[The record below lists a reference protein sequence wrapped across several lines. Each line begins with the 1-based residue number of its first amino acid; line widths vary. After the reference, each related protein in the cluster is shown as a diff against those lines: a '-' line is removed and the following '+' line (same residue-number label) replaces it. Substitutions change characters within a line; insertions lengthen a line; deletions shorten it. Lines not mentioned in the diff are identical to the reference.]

1 MKALFLSPEPFFEVR
16 GTPINIRQLLYF
28 IGEAGHQVDLLTY
41 HVGEKVSLTNVNI
54 HRIVKIPFIRH
65 VPIGPSFVK
74 MILDFFLFFKAISMV
89 ISKRYDLIHAVE
101 ESVFI
106 AFIIKKVFK
115 IPYIYDMDS
124 WLSQQILDSGFIK
137 NQFILKSVKVIEES
151 AIRNSIL
158 TLTVCSLLTEEVN
171 RIAPG
176 KKVFQ
181 IEDCPLSGLK
191 KTSASEKLDKNK
203 TIIMYIGNFEKY
215 QGIGLLLESISIVVK
230 EETELKLI
238 LIGGEEGQ
246 IERMKLFAEKLGITE
261 WVVFFGKRSPDEIPS
276 LLEMADV
283 VVSPRLEG
291 VNTPFKIFDYLASG
305 KPIVAT
311 DLATHNQ
318 VLNDRVARLAEP
330 DAQHFSEGILSL
342 IKDRGTRDRIGEQ
355 GRKLFESN
363 YSASIFREKVRN
375 VYQFAADFLEA

>member
-1 MKALFLSPEPFFEVR
+1 MKVLFLSPEPFFEIR
-16 GTPINIRQLLYF
+16 GTPMNVRQLLHF
-28 IGEAGHQVDLLTY
+28 IGDMGHQVDLLTY
-41 HVGEKVSLTNVNI
+41 HVGENVSLKNVDI
-54 HRIVKIPFIRH
+54 YRIIKIPFIKH

-74 MILDFFLFFKAISMV
+74 IILDLFLFLKSISML

-106 AFIIKKVFK
+106 AFLLKKVFK
-115 IPYIYDMDS
+115 TPYIYDMDS
-124 WLSQQILDSGFIK
+124 WLSEQILDSGFIK
-137 NQFILKSVKVIEES
+137 NQFILKFVKLIEES

-158 TLTVCSLLTEEVN
+158 TLTVCSLLTENVN
-171 RIAPG
+171 LIAPG

-215 QGIGLLLESISIVVK
+215 QGIELLLESISIVVK
-230 EETELKLI
+230 EKREINVI
-238 LIGGEEGQ
+238 LIGGEEEQ
-246 IERMKLFAEKLGITE
+246 IERMKSLAVKLGITE
-261 WVVFFGKRSPDEIPS
+261 WVVFLGKRSPDEIPS
-276 LLEMADV
+276 LLEMADI

-311 DLATHNQ
+311 DLPTHNQ

-330 DAQHFSEGILSL
+330 DAQHFSEGILGL
-342 IKDRGTRDRIGEQ
+342 IKDSQARDRIGEQ

-363 YSASIFREKVRN
+363 YSASIFGEKVRK
-375 VYQFAADFLEA
+375 VYEFAAGYLR

>member
-1 MKALFLSPEPFFEVR
+1 MNV
-16 GTPINIRQLLYF
+16 RQLLYF
-28 IGEAGHQVDLLTY
+28 IGDMGHQVDLLTY
-41 HVGEKVSLTNVNI
+41 HVGENVSLKNVDI
-54 HRIVKIPFIRH
+54 YRIIKIPFIKH

-74 MILDFFLFFKAISMV
+74 IILDLFLFLKSISML

-106 AFIIKKVFK
+106 AFLLKKVFK
-115 IPYIYDMDS
+115 TPYIYDMDS

-137 NQFILKSVKVIEES
+137 NEFILKFIKLMEEG

-158 TLTVCSLLTEEVN
+158 TLTVCSLLTENVN
-171 RIAPG
+171 LITPG

-181 IEDCPLSGLK
+181 IEDCPLSGFK
-191 KTSASEKLDKNK
+191 KSSASEKLDKNK

-215 QGIGLLLESISIVVK
+215 QGIELLLESISIVVREK
-230 EETELKLI
+230 REINVI

-246 IERMKLFAEKLGITE
+246 IERMKSLAEKLGITE

-276 LLEMADV
+276 LLEVADIL
-283 VVSPRLEG
+283 VSPRLKG

-311 DLATHNQ
+311 DLPMHNQ
-318 VLNDRVARLAEP
+318 VLNDRVARLANLMP
-330 DAQHFSEGILSL
+330 GIFL
-342 IKDRGTRDRIGEQ
+342 
-355 GRKLFESN
+355 
-363 YSASIFREKVRN
+363 KV
-375 VYQFAADFLEA
+375 F